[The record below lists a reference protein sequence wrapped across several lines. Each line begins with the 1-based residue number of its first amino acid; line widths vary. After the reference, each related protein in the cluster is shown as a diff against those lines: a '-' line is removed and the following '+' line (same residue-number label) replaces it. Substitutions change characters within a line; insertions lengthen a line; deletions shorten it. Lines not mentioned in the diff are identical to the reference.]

1 MLRMNKME
9 SIMAPEHK
17 NGARRLLRKWGP
29 YTFPLVWNVH
39 HELGK
44 TTKAFSKM
52 AYPTNS
58 CIVVAAMNSHV

>member
-9 SIMAPEHK
+9 SIMATEHK

-29 YTFPLVWNVH
+29 CTFPLVWNVH

-44 TTKAFSKM
+44 TTKAF
-52 AYPTNS
+52 
-58 CIVVAAMNSHV
+58 